1 MSNLQEL
8 ILPVLPLRD
17 VVIYPGMV
25 VSLFVGRTRSIA
37 ATKVAIDNDSPV
49 FLVAQQ
55 EANKDSPNFSDI
67 YKVGTIAKI
76 LQNIELSNGNL
87 KLLVEGLDRAE
98 IIEYYDSADVDFES
112 ATIKV
117 FPNEEPVIDND
128 LENLLGVMWN
138 RFIAFAKTQ
147 ERLTTEIIDSLAKLN
162 DPIRK
167 LDSIATHLNLSIDKR
182 QKLLEIND
190 FKKRATELLK
200 FIEIELDLMQMEQK
214 IHNQVKKQ
222 MDKNHREYYLN
233 EQLKAIHK
241 ELNNNSLTEIER
253 IKEKITKTKLTKEAL
268 DKANTELAKLK
279 TMPVMSSEATVIR
292 NYLDYLLDVPWQQK
306 TAIKINLDNA
316 QKILDKEHYGLE
328 EVKERVIEFLAV
340 QKRTKTIKGPVLC
353 LVGPPG
359 VGKTSL
365 AESIARATGR
375 KYVRMALG
383 GVRDEA
389 EIRGHRRTYIGAMPG
404 RIIQKMSKVKVNNP
418 LFLLD
423 EIDKMGQDFRGD
435 PASALLEVLD
445 PEQNHTFN
453 DHYLEVDYDLS
464 KVLFLCT
471 ANSMNIPQA
480 LLDRMEVIRLSG
492 YTEDEKL
499 NIAEQYLVPKQ
510 ITANGLKKSEIS
522 FTKDALLEIIQ
533 HYTSEAGVRSLERQ
547 IAKICRKVVKKIA
560 NLATK
565 TKKELITKENITN
578 YLGVIKFRHDI
589 AFTKDQ
595 IGQVQGLA
603 WTQVGGELLTIEASV
618 IAGNGKLIKT
628 GSVGD
633 VMSESMTAAMTVVRS
648 RTQTLGLADDFYKN
662 IDVHIHIPEGATPKD
677 GPSAGIGLC
686 TALVSALTKIPV
698 RADVAMTGEI
708 TLQGKVLAIGG
719 LKEKLLAAH
728 RGGIKNVLIPQ
739 ENVHNLKEIAE
750 NIKQNLNIIPVSWID
765 EVLEHALQNM
775 TFMNNKSHKILT
787 KINKIGDNLIIRAH

>member
-98 IIEYYDSADVDFES
+98 IIEYYDSADVDFEN

-241 ELNNNSLTEIER
+241 ELNNDSLTEIER

-328 EVKERVIEFLAV
+328 EVKERIIEFLAV

-787 KINKIGDNLIIRAH
+787 KINKIGDNLIISAH